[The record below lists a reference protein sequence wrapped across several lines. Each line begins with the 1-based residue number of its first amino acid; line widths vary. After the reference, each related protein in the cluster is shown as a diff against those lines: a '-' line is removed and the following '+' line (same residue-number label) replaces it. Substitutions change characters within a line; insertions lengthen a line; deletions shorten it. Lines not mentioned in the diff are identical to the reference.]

1 MKLPGWGCPLFQ
13 PPTWSSHKRRVYRVN
28 VLLEH
33 QWDAIKTIL
42 TLTKKFRKVNS
53 IKRIEQTFS
62 KINTKPAKAHGTRW
76 IDFKF
81 QAMEKESLR
90 KLRSLHDSF
99 RAACSYQ
106 FTNKKRE
113 KIKGFMK
120 KWRDSGYLMHIA
132 IFIDILSPMR
142 WLSLSLQPDKH
153 DPVKVTRRSNEFTW
167 TMSKM
172 RLIIE
177 NSLDEDNDD
186 GQMKTNENIKDF
198 EPDPVIDRWWTN
210 KERRLKSHPHNYPT
224 KKVSSFE
231 FRRVCRFFN
240 TCDVWFEKQWW
251 WRVFFLIDIHVC
263 NSIYLL
269 LTFKFSIDYKRLNL
283 KNKLSIFVRFPIQF
297 VTTTSRQSF
306 AST

>member
-13 PPTWSSHKRRVYRVN
+13 PATWSSHKRRVYRVN

-113 KIKGFMK
+113 KINGFMK

-186 GQMKTNENIKDF
+186 G
-198 EPDPVIDRWWTN
+198 
-210 KERRLKSHPHNYPT
+210 
-224 KKVSSFE
+224 
-231 FRRVCRFFN
+231 
-240 TCDVWFEKQWW
+240 
-251 WRVFFLIDIHVC
+251 
-263 NSIYLL
+263 
-269 LTFKFSIDYKRLNL
+269 
-283 KNKLSIFVRFPIQF
+283 
-297 VTTTSRQSF
+297 
-306 AST
+306 